1 MLFVPT
7 SLWADELTLNK
18 SAPKSYI
25 VKKGDTLWDIS
36 GVFLTQPWL
45 WPKLWRLNPEVSNPH
60 LIYPGEELR
69 LVFDE
74 NGEPM
79 LVKGKPKLK
88 WSPKIRKQL
97 KDQNPISTLPLHL
110 ISPYIKYDSIATE
123 DMLDEMAYVLSN
135 ESGYK
140 FSADGLKIFVKGDIA
155 IGQSYAIYK
164 KGDEIIDPENE
175 DSLGFHLILVG
186 TAQAQKAS
194 DLANNI
200 PGTLYIENA
209 KQEIKSGDYVLPIDE
224 QQLLPS
230 IFEMNV
236 VSENKNGSI
245 IKSLNNLREFGKLDI
260 VMINRGVAHNVGA
273 GDIFTVKRLPPG
285 VIETSNGP
293 VIYEDASMWNRLMSS
308 EEKSDFKMPKE
319 SVGEMMVFR
328 VYERVS
334 LALVLRSTKPL
345 HIQDTIGAP

>member
-25 VKKGDTLWDIS
+25 VKKGHTLWDIS

-123 DMLDEMAYVLSN
+123 DMLEMVDM
-135 ESGYK
+135 
-140 FSADGLKIFVKGDIA
+140 F
-155 IGQSYAIYK
+155 
-164 KGDEIIDPENE
+164 
-175 DSLGFHLILVG
+175 
-186 TAQAQKAS
+186 
-194 DLANNI
+194 
-200 PGTLYIENA
+200 
-209 KQEIKSGDYVLPIDE
+209 
-224 QQLLPS
+224 
-230 IFEMNV
+230 
-236 VSENKNGSI
+236 
-245 IKSLNNLREFGKLDI
+245 NNL
-260 VMINRGVAHNVGA
+260 
-273 GDIFTVKRLPPG
+273 
-285 VIETSNGP
+285 
-293 VIYEDASMWNRLMSS
+293 
-308 EEKSDFKMPKE
+308 
-319 SVGEMMVFR
+319 
-328 VYERVS
+328 
-334 LALVLRSTKPL
+334 LVLLLEWP
-345 HIQDTIGAP
+345 